1 MEKINF
7 SIDINAPK
15 EKVWNV
21 LWNDES
27 YRKWTTPFA
36 EGSYAK
42 TDNWKEGSKVLFLG
56 PGGGGGMVSKV
67 ATNKKNEFMS
77 FEHLGVVKDGIED
90 TESDSA
96 KSWAGAR
103 ENYRLTDNN
112 GKTKL
117 AIDMDSTDEF
127 KDYFLKTWPVA
138 LEKVKELLVYDQ
150 LSLTEISY
158 QTGFSSVHHLSS
170 QFKKVTGLTPSH
182 FKKIGIQKRRALD
195 QT

>member
-1 MEKINF
+1 MGTFYGGSFFGCIVETGKALIIFINLKLLCMEKINF

-27 YRKWTTPFA
+27 YRKWTSPFA

-56 PGGGGGMVSKV
+56 PDGGGGMVSKV
-67 ATNKKNEFMS
+67 ASNKKNEFMS

-96 KSWAGAR
+96 KGWAGAR
-103 ENYRLTDNN
+103 
-112 GKTKL
+112 KI
-117 AIDMDSTDEF
+117 ID
-127 KDYFLKTWPVA
+127 
-138 LEKVKELLVYDQ
+138 
-150 LSLTEISY
+150 
-158 QTGFSSVHHLSS
+158 
-170 QFKKVTGLTPSH
+170 
-182 FKKIGIQKRRALD
+182 
-195 QT
+195 

>member
-67 ATNKKNEFMS
+67 TTNKKNEFMS

-117 AIDMDSTDEF
+117 AVDMDSTDEF
-127 KDYFLKTWPVA
+127 KDYFLETWPVA
-138 LEKVKELLVYDQ
+138 LEKVKEL
-150 LSLTEISY
+150 SE
-158 QTGFSSVHHLSS
+158 
-170 QFKKVTGLTPSH
+170 KN
-182 FKKIGIQKRRALD
+182 
-195 QT
+195 